1 MGDGHT
7 VWWSRRWWWSQECTH
22 YSLLTTQDQLPP
34 SAHEHSGIQLFS
46 PSSQVIELSSDDD
59 EKQPRPSSEV
69 NEVDVCGG
77 GGVRGK
83 CVVCVVGGGAILVLT
98 LSNSPPLSHSL
109 LFF

>member
-1 MGDGHT
+1 MGTQCGGQGGGGGPKNVLT
-7 VWWSRRWWWSQECTH
+7 TH
-22 YSLLTTQDQLPP
+22 YSLLRISFPP

-46 PSSQVIELSSDDD
+46 PSSQVIELSSDND

-98 LSNSPPLSHSL
+98 LSNSPPLSDSL
-109 LFF
+109 LF